1 MVAITVPRRRD
12 SCNRDGY
19 THETSKIGILKLDLN
34 NYTSMAGLQEQR
46 VHGRDMLECRGCG
59 AVFPEGRATTDGWTY
74 VCPECEEVEGIGQ
87 GLRRC

>member
-1 MVAITVPRRRD
+1 
-12 SCNRDGY
+12 
-19 THETSKIGILKLDLN
+19 
-34 NYTSMAGLQEQR
+34 MAGLQEQR